1 MADVLV
7 IGGGI
12 IGTALAAQCAR
23 RGLTVTLCERDRLAS
38 AASGRN
44 AGFVVGPHPPEL
56 AAIAADSVREY
67 RELHFATGA
76 SFFMDRESIGSL
88 IVAEDAADLHDAPG
102 DVLTGADL
110 QAAEPQLAGDLAG
123 GYLIEGRRIDPAAA
137 TMAWADEARSYGSVI
152 HVACEARALL
162 RRAGR
167 VVGALTDQGQL
178 LARSTVI
185 AAGPWSWRLARDTG
199 YDVPVRG
206 VRGFVAVTRPAPFR
220 LRHLIEDAAS
230 DSSSLPPVTVRAL
243 ADGAPLASM
252 FATGLGQ
259 DDDGR
264 IVIGASHTRAVSDR
278 DESPETLAVVLRRA
292 IRFVPALADLEIAET
307 RSCQRPMTADGLPLH
322 GPVPGTEGLY
332 LCCGHN
338 AQGVTWGPGAAA
350 VVAASLVSGEWDP
363 ALAPERFAAVAP

>member
-1 MADVLV
+1 VADVLI

-12 IGTALAAQCAR
+12 IGASLAAQCAR

-56 AAIAADSVREY
+56 QAIADRSLREY
-67 RELHFATGA
+67 RELHFATGGA
-76 SFFMDRESIGSL
+76 FFMDRESIGSL
-88 IVAEDAADLHDAPG
+88 IVAEHEADLADAPG
-102 DVLTGADL
+102 DVLTGTDL
-110 QAAEPQLAGDLAG
+110 QAAEPQLADDLAG
-123 GYLIEGRRIDPAAA
+123 GYLIEARRIDPAAA
-137 TMAWADEARSYGSVI
+137 TMAWADEARSYGSTI

-162 RRAGR
+162 RRAGTI
-167 VVGALTDQGQL
+167 VGAITDQGQL

-206 VRGFVAVTRPAPFR
+206 VRGVVAVSRPAPFR
-220 LRHLIEDAAS
+220 LNHLIEDAAW
-230 DSSSLPPVTVRAL
+230 DVSSLPAVTVGGL
-243 ADGAPLASM
+243 ADGVPPHGTYAA
-252 FATGLGQ
+252 GLGQ

-264 IVIGASHTRAVSDR
+264 IVIGASHTRATGDR
-278 DESPETLAVVLRRA
+278 DETPETLAAVCRRA
-292 IRFVPALADLEIAET
+292 IRFVPALAGLEIAET
-307 RSCQRPMTADGLPLH
+307 RACQRPMTGDGLPLH

-338 AQGVTWGPGAAA
+338 AQGITWGPGATA
-350 VVAASLVSGEWDP
+350 VVAESLVSGEWDP
-363 ALAPERFAAVAP
+363 ALSPERFAAVAP